1 MLAIWSLIPQNRS
14 GQDVTDET
22 CVQVQDGVFNIFFF
36 FCHIEAFWILFP
48 QPGMESVPP
57 TVEAQSLNHW
67 TAREFPLAL

>member
-22 CVQVQDGVFNIFFF
+22 YVQVQDGVFNIFFF
-36 FCHIEAFWILFP
+36 HIEAFGILVP